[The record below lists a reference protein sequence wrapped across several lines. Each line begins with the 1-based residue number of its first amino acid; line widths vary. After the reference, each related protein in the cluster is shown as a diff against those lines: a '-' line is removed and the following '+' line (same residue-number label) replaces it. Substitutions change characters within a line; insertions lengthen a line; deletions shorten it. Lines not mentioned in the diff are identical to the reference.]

1 QFPTQTHRLIVGNAK
16 NWAYTTMLIL
26 RNHYEQTLDTEVDKL
41 TKMSTHDWRDPF
53 QIAKAWARKYLGRRL
68 SNDTID
74 HAEATLVAR
83 LPPPTHP
90 LVDFSVATTDTPH
103 RGNATQA
110 LCLASRGAH
119 SETTTAQVHIRL
131 HTSTH
136 TTDTQTTDTQTYTPQ
151 QPVRPHIHTEETKT
165 VATMTDQASD
175 WSPFRQEERENSPT
189 LTHTTPPPPMVTH
202 TDVGPP
208 PKPQRPKRAS
218 TQLTTPNPCVV
229 TENDSILDLTIEELE
244 EHIGSEAG
252 THTYPP
258 EFHSRY
264 TTLTPRRITRLQSA
278 IQSQLKL
285 SDIPATTLTN
295 SPQSQAP
302 STSQTPTRRPTRH
315 LQTTK
320 KLQDWGLSVG
330 KKWLI
335 MGDSNVSRGQ
345 HVKGTTIKQLQSAVR
360 AATNRFPHAE
370 IWIPEINYDRTLPH
384 REQSNL
390 LSLNAHILRNYK
402 YIPELPMDTFE
413 TEDDKVHWTRGTAA
427 RMLEHWSCA
436 YRRGTKMSLFWP
448 KISNSEPQLAL
459 LSKGLSFIPTMG
471 INKNQLQQ
479 IRWDLQQ
486 YHRRLKLAIHYK
498 NTPDSQPLPFTPKSD
513 WTPPNNT
520 LPTELITLIER
531 DIKSFQSTSRF
542 IQERHNLTID
552 EAVALRELSRN
563 KQIVIKP
570 ADKGNVVVI
579 MDRQQYL
586 WEGYRQLHDQNYY
599 SVLQSPIYPDTIPM
613 VEKIVQSLHDKRF
626 INAKQKTYLLGDQ
639 EPRARLFYMLPK
651 IHKDPA
657 KWSKPYEIPPGRPIV
672 SDCNNTYDFVE
683 KTKQLRIPL
692 DAILF
697 TMDIDSLYTNIDI
710 QEGIQA
716 VKNVFQKYPDRRRPD
731 RELLQLLEINLRRND
746 FEFNGEY
753 FLQTKGTAMGKKFA
767 PAYKPLHYYRYLD
780 DIWGL
785 WTHSGPDFELFL
797 ATLNNHN
804 SSIQLKSTTNNRSI
818 DFLDT
823 TTFKGKNFTQTN
835 QLDIKVFF
843 KDTDTHAL
851 LFKTSFHPK
860 HTFAGLVKSQLLR
873 FHRICTQEE
882 DFTQATKT
890 LFSALRKRGYA
901 RSFLRKSFKTF
912 LDLKPRLDTKILP
925 LVTKYSSFSVKF
937 IRAIKHNYQ
946 NLIEAANLLQG
957 HRLIEAFR
965 KNKFFQQQTWV
976 QNKYNNSVF
985 LTYQRGS
992 PRTKNCV
999 YLITCKECSLQYVG
1013 ETGNTL
1019 LIRFTQHRHN
1029 ILKNKESHTPLV
1041 RHFLL
1046 LTRPTKEE

>member
-1 QFPTQTHRLIVGNAK
+1 MTRQRDDGGWNVVSYSRGRRRVAPFADPSYQPPLSHDRSRHPNPGRSYASVLRFGRATNERKSSQNRPLRQQGHEPQFF
-16 NWAYTTMLIL
+16 
-26 RNHYEQTLDTEVDKL
+26 
-41 TKMSTHDWRDPF
+41 DPRI
-53 QIAKAWARKYLGRRL
+53 QRGPYSAIAKAWARKYLGRRL

-136 TTDTQTTDTQTYTPQ
+136 TTDTQTYTPQ

-202 TDVGPP
+202 TDAGPP

-335 MGDSNVSRGQ
+335 MGDSNVSRFPPFQVPDLQIDSYPGATFRHAEVILTKATVSTAVEKVILSFGLNNRGQ

-427 RMLEHWSCA
+427 RMLEHWC
-436 YRRGTKMSLFWP
+436 
-448 KISNSEPQLAL
+448 
-459 LSKGLSFIPTMG
+459 
-471 INKNQLQQ
+471 
-479 IRWDLQQ
+479 
-486 YHRRLKLAIHYK
+486 
-498 NTPDSQPLPFTPKSD
+498 KSV
-513 WTPPNNT
+513 N
-520 LPTELITLIER
+520 
-531 DIKSFQSTSRF
+531 
-542 IQERHNLTID
+542 
-552 EAVALRELSRN
+552 
-563 KQIVIKP
+563 
-570 ADKGNVVVI
+570 
-579 MDRQQYL
+579 
-586 WEGYRQLHDQNYY
+586 
-599 SVLQSPIYPDTIPM
+599 
-613 VEKIVQSLHDKRF
+613 
-626 INAKQKTYLLGDQ
+626 
-639 EPRARLFYMLPK
+639 
-651 IHKDPA
+651 
-657 KWSKPYEIPPGRPIV
+657 
-672 SDCNNTYDFVE
+672 
-683 KTKQLRIPL
+683 
-692 DAILF
+692 
-697 TMDIDSLYTNIDI
+697 
-710 QEGIQA
+710 
-716 VKNVFQKYPDRRRPD
+716 
-731 RELLQLLEINLRRND
+731 
-746 FEFNGEY
+746 
-753 FLQTKGTAMGKKFA
+753 
-767 PAYKPLHYYRYLD
+767 
-780 DIWGL
+780 
-785 WTHSGPDFELFL
+785 
-797 ATLNNHN
+797 
-804 SSIQLKSTTNNRSI
+804 
-818 DFLDT
+818 
-823 TTFKGKNFTQTN
+823 
-835 QLDIKVFF
+835 
-843 KDTDTHAL
+843 
-851 LFKTSFHPK
+851 
-860 HTFAGLVKSQLLR
+860 
-873 FHRICTQEE
+873 
-882 DFTQATKT
+882 
-890 LFSALRKRGYA
+890 
-901 RSFLRKSFKTF
+901 
-912 LDLKPRLDTKILP
+912 
-925 LVTKYSSFSVKF
+925 
-937 IRAIKHNYQ
+937 
-946 NLIEAANLLQG
+946 
-957 HRLIEAFR
+957 
-965 KNKFFQQQTWV
+965 
-976 QNKYNNSVF
+976 
-985 LTYQRGS
+985 
-992 PRTKNCV
+992 
-999 YLITCKECSLQYVG
+999 
-1013 ETGNTL
+1013 
-1019 LIRFTQHRHN
+1019 
-1029 ILKNKESHTPLV
+1029 
-1041 RHFLL
+1041 
-1046 LTRPTKEE
+1046 